1 MSKLLKILGIG
12 TALVGCGI
20 AMGWWCDVCHTDHRG
35 PLCPRYTTGYQE
47 YRGCNDAYIC
57 ADLLYDSEDE
67 TQFGKDALDSRD
79 LDAAEATI
87 SAKRKHRNYSFQKV
101 RNFIRNASLVEL
113 RKVRSATR
121 SRAYDLNEDPN
132 AYGCY
137 DDVYGC
143 Q

>member
-12 TALVGCGI
+12 TALAGCGI

-67 TQFGKDALDSRD
+67 TQFGRNAFECRD
-79 LDAAEATI
+79 LDAADTAI
-87 SAKRKHRNYSFQKV
+87 RAKRRHRGYSLQRVFA
-101 RNFIRNASLVEL
+101 FLRNASLAEL
-113 RKVRSATR
+113 RQVCDATR
-121 SRAYDLNEDPN
+121 DRARELGEDPD

-137 DDVYGC
+137 HGYGC
-143 Q
+143 R